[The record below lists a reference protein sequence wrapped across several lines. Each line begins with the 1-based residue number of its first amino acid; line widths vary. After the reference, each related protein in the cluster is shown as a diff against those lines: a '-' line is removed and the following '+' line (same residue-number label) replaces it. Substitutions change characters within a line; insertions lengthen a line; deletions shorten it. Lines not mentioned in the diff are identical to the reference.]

1 MISVFDENYNRNY
14 FFDNNQSMLDFNR
27 DDLDYSQKYLND
39 ELISFDQSIEIE
51 NQKMIDLWNDG
62 KSDDNTYQIQ
72 EKTTA
77 FKTNNKNNKKCYN
90 IPLELLENIKIE
102 EDKSPEIFSFNDI
115 KGNIFKNDLYKNKF
129 LFDVNNM
136 FIDKKLE
143 STFLKKKR
151 FRDDNEDNF
160 LNEFMENEKI
170 ENNEQENHKKR
181 GRKSKKLKDIK
192 FMTK

>member
-1 MISVFDENYNRNY
+1 MLINTFEDYNISKLYGNNPSIFYIDS
-14 FFDNNQSMLDFNR
+14 DNQDIYSEDLNNEFHS
-27 DDLDYSQKYLND
+27 DDK
-39 ELISFDQSIEIE
+39 SIELE
-51 NQKMIDLWNDG
+51 NQNIHEFWNYE
-62 KSDDNTYQIQ
+62 NINQIQ
-72 EKTTA
+72 DKPTT
-77 FKTNNKNNKKCYN
+77 FETNNKYNKKYCN
-90 IPLELLENIKIE
+90 NALSKLLENGKIK
-102 EDKSPEIFSFNDI
+102 EDILHEFYSFNDI
-115 KGNIFKNDLYKNKF
+115 NEKIFKNDLYKSKF
-129 LFDVNNM
+129 LFEVNNM

-143 STFLKKKR
+143 SKFLKKKR

>member
-1 MISVFDENYNRNY
+1 MVNVFDENYNRNY
-14 FFDNNQSMLDFNR
+14 FFDNNQSMIDFNR
-27 DDLDYSQKYLND
+27 DDQDYSQKYLND

-62 KSDDNTYQIQ
+62 KSDDNTCQIQ
-72 EKTTA
+72 EKTTV

-90 IPLELLENIKIE
+90 IPLELLENIKIK

-129 LFDVNNM
+129 LFDANNM
-136 FIDKKLE
+136 FIDRKLE
-143 STFLKKKR
+143 SKFINKKR

-170 ENNEQENHKKR
+170 ENNEQESYKKEE
-181 GRKSKKLKDIK
+181 GSLKK
-192 FMTK
+192 